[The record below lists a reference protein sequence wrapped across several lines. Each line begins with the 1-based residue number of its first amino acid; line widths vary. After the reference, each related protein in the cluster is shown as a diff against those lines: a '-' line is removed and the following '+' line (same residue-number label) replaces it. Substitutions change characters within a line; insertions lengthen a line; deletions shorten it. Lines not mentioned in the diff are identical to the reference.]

1 MAHTYTN
8 LQPSLSAILKEVVQ
22 STSDAISGEIGYTV
36 KYRHNG
42 FKALMNELAEASQ
55 VNSTRNDRYPL
66 IALIQPFTFESDGM
80 SSGIDVTPDILILM
94 DTDPHKTP
102 DEREL
107 ENYDPI
113 LRPTHA
119 EFLSQLKKHPLV
131 HFKGIQPKTRG
142 IDIYNIGDERGGKLG
157 YELPDFLDGISFNLD
172 LHIHAEQSCLQISTG
187 QSPIH
192 EILLK
197 DSIKEVTIQTGS
209 NQISLTV
216 DTVDYVNSDT
226 LAAAPVYELKWSYL
240 GATNEINIGVPLVYN
255 ISAVPDGVYIGVIT
269 SSYGATYQFEYYV
282 RTIGANKTIASYTH
296 LLSQVFTEDLSL
308 QYYFNYPNTI
318 AWDFYSSL
326 ALVDSLQVQTQ
337 DGTVIHEILPAAQT
351 GTDDHIDQIT
361 TLLNSYTIIL
371 TTSNSNQL
379 ENKTILNLKTI

>member
-8 LQPSLSAILKEVVQ
+8 LPPSLSHYLSEVVD
-22 STSDAISGEIGYTV
+22 SVNTNISSEIGKTIEF
-36 KYRHNG
+36 RHNG
-42 FKALMNELAEASQ
+42 FTALMNELVEARP
-55 VNSTRNDRYPL
+55 TDAKYPL
-66 IALIQPFTFESDGM
+66 IALIQPYTFEYDGNSD
-80 SSGIDVTPDILILM
+80 SPKVRFDLLIL
-94 DTDPHKTP
+94 TDSLPTQSS
-102 DEREL
+102 DERETD
-107 ENYDPI
+107 NYDAI
-113 LRPTHA
+113 LRPIYA
-119 EFLSQLKKHPLV
+119 ELIKQIVRYPNFSFEGRLPKHN
-131 HFKGIQPKTRG
+131 GM
-142 IDIYNIGDERGGKLG
+142 DIYHIGSDRGTKNG
-157 YELPDFLDGISFNLD
+157 YVIPDVLDCITIEGMELQ
-172 LHIHAEQSCLQISTG
+172 IHAENDCLQISTG